1 MSKRLAA
8 GVLGVASL
16 LLARAADAGCG
27 FYTNPLTA
35 SATAL
40 VNDADQVAL
49 VREGSRVALTMSTNY
64 KGPLEDF
71 AMVVPVPV
79 VLHEAQVKTLS
90 PEIFTHLEQLTAP
103 RLVEYDERDPCAHT
117 RDGAKGGAPGAMA
130 LGGGGGG
137 SGGGAGL
144 GGVKVEAQFIA
155 GEYEIV
161 VLSASESDALEKWL
175 KEHQYKI
182 PDGASAALAPYV
194 AQQQKFVV
202 AKVDSK
208 KVKRDAHGAVV
219 LSPLRFAYETT
230 DFRLPVRLGLL
241 NAPKGGKQDLV
252 IYTLAKGKRMEAAN
266 LPNATIPTN
275 VDLDEKAV
283 SSFGAFY
290 ASLVD
295 ATLAKAG
302 PAAVVTEFAWSASGC
317 GFPCSGAPLA
327 KDEIDKLG
335 ADTVFADADSG
346 AVATGDLVLTRL
358 HTRFDASTLKEDI
371 VFRTADGLSGGRDG
385 DPSAD
390 QETNATL
397 GGANQFQA
405 RYAVRHPWKGDVAC
419 DQPIRGAWVP
429 SAPHP
434 AVDLAAVPRDVA
446 LASMVKSP
454 VRALGLSMEAP
465 KFAAPPTAPKLE
477 PKKKTEG
484 NLEEPVDRTMPI
496 VMIAAGLGMLIAL
509 GLYARRKV

>member
-1 MSKRLAA
+1 MSKALAA
-8 GVLGVASL
+8 GLFGLAACFVAQS
-16 LLARAADAGCG
+16 ADAGCG
-27 FYTNPLTA
+27 FYTNPETA

-49 VREGSRVALTMSTNY
+49 VRDGSRVALTMSTNY

-79 VLHEAQVKTLS
+79 VLKQEQVKTLS

-103 RLVEYDERDPCAHT
+103 RLVEYDELDPCAHT
-117 RDGAKGGAPGAMA
+117 KDGAKGGAPGAVGA
-130 LGGGGGG
+130 TGGAPGGGGGG
-137 SGGGAGL
+137 GGGT
-144 GGVKVEAQFIA
+144 VKVEAQFIV

-208 KVKRDAHGAVV
+208 KVKRDTHGAVV

-266 LPNATIPTN
+266 LPNTTIPTN

-295 ATLAKAG
+295 ATLTKAG
-302 PAAVVTEFAWSASGC
+302 PAAVVTEFAWAANGC

-327 KDEIDKLG
+327 RDEIDKLG
-335 ADTVFADADSG
+335 ADSVFASADSG
-346 AVATGDLVLTRL
+346 SVESADLVITRL

-371 VFRTADGLSGGRDG
+371 VFRTADGLAGGRDG

-390 QETNATL
+390 QDKATTL
-397 GGANQFQA
+397 GGPNQFQA
-405 RYAVRHPWKGDVAC
+405 RYAVRHAWKGDVAC
-419 DQPIRGAWVP
+419 EKPIRGHWVP

-434 AVDLAAVPRDVA
+434 ALDVASAPRDVQ
-446 LASMVKSP
+446 LASILKSP
-454 VRALGLSMEAP
+454 VRALGLAMEAP
-465 KFAAPPTAPKLE
+465 KFAAPPAMPE
-477 PKKKTEG
+477 VAPKKKSDAP
-484 NLEEPVDRTMPI
+484 EEPADRTMPI
-496 VMIAAGLGMLIAL
+496 AMIAVGLAMLAAI
-509 GLYARRKV
+509 GLYARKKS